1 MKASFLAACGLL
13 LPLQFLA
20 ASLCGAIVA
29 DQPGPALP
37 TITGSSLRGG
47 RASESGER
55 SYAVLS
61 ALSEPA
67 EEGDLRQAVEEDWAR
82 QEKWRGRSADTREA
96 LKAAIERGQKLIN
109 AMNGQGFFRESDY
122 RGLLQQWHSI
132 LETVDSDA
140 TPEQRQEA
148 YFQIR
153 WFLRRVA
160 LANPL
165 IQGRPVVFIKTR
177 RFLCQMLHEYVGYF
191 YNAADLTGEGVFLL
205 PRPGRSLE
213 TVRLTQDKLP
223 RGTYQTLA
231 LSYDGNTAY
240 FAFAPIPEGDRKR
253 RLAPDWSVLTAGP
266 MPPEFDFFGPGRTVF
281 KLYALDL
288 STGSLRQLTEGG
300 EDDTNPCPL
309 PNGDLIFV
317 SSRRGGFCRCNN
329 PWEPIPTYTLHRLS
343 GESGEVRTISFHETN
358 EWHPSVLWDGRII
371 YSRWDYVDR
380 SAAHFH
386 GLWATNP
393 DGTNPRSVFG
403 NYTMRISACYQ
414 PRAVPGS
421 HKIAFIAGAHHAV
434 VGGSLVLLD
443 PDKVELDPTTGEDR
457 FGCLEV
463 LTPEIAFPE
472 APDQWSPGHVVG
484 PWPLSED
491 YYLIGFGYEP
501 VPGMGS
507 GVRRESGPGIYYF
520 DRFGNLEL
528 LYREPGAAC
537 LDPIPVAPR
546 AVPAPLEDSKQEELG
561 DEAELIVYDVR
572 RSLFPLPP
580 DRPIKELRV
589 FQLLPKATHPVND
602 PRIGH
607 ASAENVRAYLGAVPV
622 EADGSAYFRVPAE
635 RPLYFQ
641 IVDEHGHAV
650 QGMRSAT
657 YLQRGERRACIG
669 CHEPPGSSVPL
680 RQALAVG
687 RPPSRLEPGPD
698 GTNPFS
704 FVRLIQPIL
713 ERHCTSCHGEQTD
726 RDSVPPVLTS
736 RSAAPF
742 TLAYQNLRPYLRWY
756 EWGGASISQIVTQP
770 GRMGADESLL
780 WSVFIDENHRQAVR
794 LPNSDRRRLALWMD
808 ANVPFY
814 GTYDHEDQRRQLA
827 GESVPTPPLH

>member
-1 MKASFLAACGLL
+1 M
-13 LPLQFLA
+13 
-20 ASLCGAIVA
+20 V
-29 DQPGPALP
+29 
-37 TITGSSLRGG
+37 
-47 RASESGER
+47 
-55 SYAVLS
+55 AVLH
-61 ALSEPA
+61 LLEEPR
-67 EEGDLRQAVEEDWAR
+67 EEPDLRKAVEEDWLR
-82 QEKWRGRSADTREA
+82 QEKWRGRAADSREA
-96 LKAAIERGQKLIN
+96 LEAALHRGQKLIE
-109 AMNGQGFFRESDY
+109 AMHNQGCFRDSDY
-122 RGLLQQWHSI
+122 QLLLKKWRSLQATIDWS
-132 LETVDSDA
+132 A
-140 TPEQRQEA
+140 TPEKWQEE
-148 YFQIR
+148 YFQVR

-165 IQGRPVVFIKTR
+165 LQERPIIFLKTR

-213 TVRLTQDKLP
+213 AICLTRDMLP

-266 MPPEFDFFGPGRTVF
+266 MPPEFDFFGPGRTTF

-288 STGSLRQLTEGG
+288 ITGSLRQLTEGG

-309 PNGDLIFV
+309 PNGDLVFI

-343 GESGEVRTISFHETN
+343 ADSGKVKTISFHETN

-380 SAAHFH
+380 SAANFH
-386 GLWATNP
+386 GLWTTNP
-393 DGTNPRSVFG
+393 DGTNPRSMFG
-403 NYTMRISACYQ
+403 NYTKRISACYQ
-414 PRAVPGS
+414 PRPVPGS

-443 PDKVELDPTTGEDR
+443 PDKVELDPVTGEDL

-472 APDQWSPGHVVG
+472 APDQWSPGHVVS

-491 YYLIGFGYEP
+491 FYLIGFGYEP

-528 LYREPGAAC
+528 LYRDPGLAC

-546 AVPAPLEDSKQEELG
+546 VKPPSLEEEKHEELG
-561 DEAELIVYDVR
+561 DEAELLVYDVR

-580 DRPIKELRV
+580 DRAIKELRV
-589 FQLLPKATHPVND
+589 FQLLPKATHTVND

-607 ASAENVRAYLGAVPV
+607 ASAENVRAYLGSVPV

-641 IVDEHGHAV
+641 IVDERGHAV

-680 RQALAVG
+680 RESLAVR

-704 FVRLIQPIL
+704 FVRLVQPIL
-713 ERHCTSCHGEQTD
+713 DRRCTSCHGEHQG
-726 RDSVPPVLTS
+726 RDAVSPALTS
-736 RSAAPF
+736 QPAAPF
-742 TLAYQNLRPYLRWY
+742 NVAYQNLRPYLRWY
-756 EWGGASISQIVTQP
+756 EWGGATISEIVTQP
-770 GRMGADESLL
+770 GRLGADESTL
-780 WSVFIDENHRQAVR
+780 WRVLADENHRQAVR
-794 LPNSDRRRLALWMD
+794 LTESERRSLALWMD

-814 GTYDHEDQRRQLA
+814 GTYDRQDQRRQLA
-827 GESVPTPPLH
+827 GESVPLPSLH

>member
-1 MKASFLAACGLL
+1 MLETL
-13 LPLQFLA
+13 
-20 ASLCGAIVA
+20 
-29 DQPGPALP
+29 
-37 TITGSSLRGG
+37 
-47 RASESGER
+47 
-55 SYAVLS
+55 
-61 ALSEPA
+61 
-67 EEGDLRQAVEEDWAR
+67 EEADLRKAVEEDWIR
-82 QEKWRGRSADTREA
+82 QEKWRGRSADSREA
-96 LKAAIERGQKLIN
+96 LEAALQRGQELIH
-109 AMNGQGFFRESDY
+109 AAQSQGSFRESDY
-122 RGLLQQWHSI
+122 GLL
-132 LETVDSDA
+132 LEKWRSLKATVDWEA
-140 TPEQRQEA
+140 APEKRLEK
-148 YFQIR
+148 YFEIR

-191 YNAADLTGEGVFLL
+191 YNAADLTGAGVFLL
-205 PRPGRSLE
+205 PHPGRSLE
-213 TVRLTQDKLP
+213 TKCLTEGKLP

-231 LSYDGNTAY
+231 LSYDGRTAY

-266 MPPEFDFFGPGRTVF
+266 MPPEFDFFGPGRTTF

-288 STGSLRQLTEGG
+288 DGGTLRQLTDGG

-309 PNGDLIFV
+309 PNGDVVFV

-329 PWEPIPTYTLHRLS
+329 PWEPIPTYTLHHLDGQS
-343 GESGEVRTISFHETN
+343 GNVRTISFHETN
-358 EWHPSVLWDGRII
+358 EWHPSVLCDGRII

-380 SAAHFH
+380 SAANFH
-386 GLWATNP
+386 GLWTTNP
-393 DGTNPRSVFG
+393 DGTNPRSLFG

-443 PDKVELDPTTGEDR
+443 PDKVALDPTTGEDR
-457 FGCLEV
+457 FDCLEV

-507 GVRRESGPGIYYF
+507 GVRREEGPGIYYF

-528 LYREPGAAC
+528 LYRDPGWAC

-546 AVPAPLEDSKQEELG
+546 TAPASLEETDRDELG

-572 RSLFPLPP
+572 RSLYPLPE

-607 ASAENVRAYLGAVPV
+607 ASAENVRAYLGSVPV

-641 IVDEHGHAV
+641 IVDERGHAV

-669 CHEPPGSSVPL
+669 CHEPPGSSVPPG
-680 RQALAVG
+680 RALAVR
-687 RPPSRLEPGPD
+687 RPPSRLESGPD

-713 ERHCTSCHGEQTD
+713 DRRCTSCHGEQDAGNT
-726 RDSVPPVLTS
+726 VPPALTS
-736 RSAAPF
+736 RPAAPF
-742 TLAYQNLRPYLRWY
+742 IASYQNLRPYLRWY
-756 EWGGASISQIVTQP
+756 EWGGSTISEIVTQP
-770 GRMGADESLL
+770 GRMGADESPL
-780 WSVFIDENHRQAVR
+780 WRVLADENHQQVIQ
-794 LPNSDRRRLALWMD
+794 LSDAERRCLALWMD

-814 GTYDHEDQRRQLA
+814 GTYDRRDQGRQLA
-827 GESVPTPPLH
+827 GESVPLPPLR